1 MNEDQFDRI
10 ARRLSGAFT
19 RRGVVA
25 GIGGVLLTRAT
36 FASAASQIETAAC
49 GEAGAVCT
57 QVKGCCSGL
66 VCATSTINTTYGV
79 CVAGEGEMLPV
90 SDDIVVPG
98 AEGITDELAQE
109 VTDASADATDAESA
123 LDARATEMQSRQDA
137 RRTRIQT
144 HRAKVRSRK
153 DSHRL
158 NSGTNDYT
166 DYLDRLDAM
175 PRLELMFS
183 LDKDGAEVL
192 VVDNLDSDAVLIER
206 VKSLQNSAIST
217 NPAATVSTNTT
228 YLLNSK
234 TWHGNDICPGSQ
246 PSANGVEVTVRQSGA
261 TWSHPI
267 AVHCG
272 ETVATK
278 RRDEATSQSAK
289 KTKRTTPRSQK
300 QSKRGKGH

>member
-1 MNEDQFDRI
+1 V
-10 ARRLSGAFT
+10 T
-19 RRGVVA
+19 
-25 GIGGVLLTRAT
+25 
-36 FASAASQIETAAC
+36 
-49 GEAGAVCT
+49 
-57 QVKGCCSGL
+57 
-66 VCATSTINTTYGV
+66 
-79 CVAGEGEMLPV
+79 GEGEMLPV

-109 VTDASADATDAESA
+109 VTDASAGATDAASV
-123 LDARATEMQSRQDA
+123 LDERATAAQTRKDT
-137 RRTRIQT
+137 RRTKVQT
-144 HRAKVRSRK
+144 HRDKVQSRK

-158 NSGTNDYT
+158 NSGTNDSTDYT

-192 VVDNLDSDAVLIER
+192 VVDNLDGDAVLIER

-234 TWHGNDICPGSQ
+234 TWHGNDICPGGQ
-246 PSANGVEVTVRQSGA
+246 PSANGVEVTVRQSGG
-261 TWSHPI
+261 TKSHVI

-278 RRDEATSQSAK
+278 RRDEAPSQSAK
-289 KTKRTTPRSQK
+289 QTKRTTARSQK
-300 QSKRGKGH
+300 QSKRGKGQ